1 MRRAQ
6 YQGAYFITQSW
17 FLTYTKWLLRNYAH
31 YTCLPRKGRNA
42 HAVLGRYLV
51 DPEIWHTCSMSPH
64 PAVDGVFFPPQGIRI
79 SLDPSILFLKPG
91 RSKISGDK
99 KKPQYCQRGGVIE
112 YACQISW
119 SISKKRREQ
128 WMLNRF
134 GMICLDQPVY
144 TCSFFHLGPSF
155 FGRLSAWRT
164 LLWPLYLLL
173 IIRKLWNH
181 AFFGEVLA

>member
-1 MRRAQ
+1 MFSSQKSNCSRR
-6 YQGAYFITQSW
+6 
-17 FLTYTKWLLRNYAH
+17 FLLFGDRTWKLAH
-31 YTCLPRKGRNA
+31 VFYEPLPSRWRGF
-42 HAVLGRYLV
+42 
-51 DPEIWHTCSMSPH
+51 
-64 PAVDGVFFPPQGIRI
+64 FFPRSFFCI

-99 KKPQYCQRGGVIE
+99 KNPQYCQRGGVIE

-164 LLWPLYLLL
+164 LLWPLYLL
-173 IIRKLWNH
+173 IGKLWNH